1 MKFRSGKYK
10 GLDLAVVKRRD
21 PRYVEWVRLNRPE
34 MLRATPTQKPQTGLH
49 KTSKTE
55 RIYVDP
61 PDIPRAD
68 WIPPGSLEDA
78 F

>member
-10 GLDLAVVKRRD
+10 GLDVAAVKIKD
-21 PRYVEWVRLNRPE
+21 PRYVQWVRENRPE
-34 MLRATPTQKPQTGLH
+34 MLKGTPQKPTKQNKPTKAEL
-49 KTSKTE
+49 
-55 RIYVDP
+55 IYVEP

-68 WIPPGSLEDA
+68 WIPPGTLEEA

>member
-10 GLDLAVVKRRD
+10 GLDVATVKIKD
-21 PRYVEWVRLNRPE
+21 PRYVQWVRENRPE
-34 MLRATPTQKPQTGLH
+34 MLKETKPNKPHKPT
-49 KTSKTE
+49 KTE
-55 RIYVDP
+55 RIYVEP

-68 WIPPGSLEDA
+68 WIPPGTIEDA